1 MRFGEDITYCIK
13 RCEGCYRSEERA
25 GIGIHSV
32 ADLSEDELCP
42 RRGWERIWRAE
53 MKIPIKLEKRTDG
66 ERKAYAEGYSAG
78 KRDAVRHGRWV
89 SLTPPEMRTY
99 ETDVYFMCSEC
110 KNAVRFIANDLPYE
124 HCPHCLARCEK

>member
-1 MRFGEDITYCIK
+1 MSKYIDVNELHNQGWVAARYINWEPTPLNDNFRLEVEVKPFITFP
-13 RCEGCYRSEERA
+13 A
-25 GIGIHSV
+25 
-32 ADLSEDELCP
+32 ADVQE
-42 RRGWERIWRAE
+42 
-53 MKIPIKLEKRTDG
+53 
-66 ERKAYAEGYSAG
+66 
-78 KRDAVRHGRWV
+78 VRHGRWV